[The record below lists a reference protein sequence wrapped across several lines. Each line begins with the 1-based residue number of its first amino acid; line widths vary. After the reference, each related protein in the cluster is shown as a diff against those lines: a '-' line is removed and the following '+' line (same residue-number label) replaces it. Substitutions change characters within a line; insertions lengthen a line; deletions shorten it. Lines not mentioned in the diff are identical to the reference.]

1 MTDGYTVELKSAAYS
16 GYPAN
21 VNPTG
26 IDSAT
31 ADSTRDTRS
40 ISYALT
46 NSYKPQTT
54 TVAVQ
59 KTWVGPAADSVSVKL
74 QSSNND
80 GATWSDVNGVTA
92 TLTAEGGWT
101 ASFADLP
108 VYEPGMQGVKRT
120 YRVVEEAVDIYE
132 TVYKVGSV
140 LSDGVVEP
148 VAGETESVEIVNTN
162 IEKTDIAGVKVWN
175 DHGNKDGTRP
185 KSIAVRLFADGEEIA
200 TKTVSAADAKQRVA
214 NTWAF
219 SFTDLAK
226 YDATDGHEI
235 AYTLKEDA
243 VEGYTSTLEG
253 NAADGFTVTNT
264 ADEKPSKPAKPAQPK
279 KTDKKGKLP
288 GTGDTGYMAAAAVG
302 MGSFLLLAAGVA
314 LRRRTDC

>member
-1 MTDGYTVELKSAAYS
+1 MTDGYTVELQSAAYS

-132 TVYKVGSV
+132 SVYKVGSV
-140 LSDGVVEP
+140 LSDAVVEP

-214 NTWAF
+214 NT
-219 SFTDLAK
+219 
-226 YDATDGHEI
+226 
-235 AYTLKEDA
+235 
-243 VEGYTSTLEG
+243 
-253 NAADGFTVTNT
+253 
-264 ADEKPSKPAKPAQPK
+264 
-279 KTDKKGKLP
+279 
-288 GTGDTGYMAAAAVG
+288 
-302 MGSFLLLAAGVA
+302 
-314 LRRRTDC
+314 

>member
-16 GYPAN
+16 GFPAN

-80 GATWSDVNGVTA
+80 GATWSDVNGATA

-108 VYEPGMQGVKRT
+108 VYELGMQGVKRT

-200 TKTVSAADAKQRVA
+200 TKTVSAADAKQGDA
-214 NTWAF
+214 NTWA
-219 SFTDLAK
+219 SRLP
-226 YDATDGHEI
+226 
-235 AYTLKEDA
+235 TLP
-243 VEGYTSTLEG
+243 
-253 NAADGFTVTNT
+253 NT
-264 ADEKPSKPAKPAQPK
+264 MRP
-279 KTDKKGKLP
+279 
-288 GTGDTGYMAAAAVG
+288 MAAR
-302 MGSFLLLAAGVA
+302 S
-314 LRRRTDC
+314 RIR

>member
-59 KTWVGPAADSVSVKL
+59 KTWDGPAADSVSVKL

-80 GATWSDVNGVTA
+80 GATWSDANGATA

-101 ASFADLP
+101 ASFAYLP

-140 LSDGVVEP
+140 LSDG
-148 VAGETESVEIVNTN
+148 
-162 IEKTDIAGVKVWN
+162 
-175 DHGNKDGTRP
+175 
-185 KSIAVRLFADGEEIA
+185 
-200 TKTVSAADAKQRVA
+200 
-214 NTWAF
+214 
-219 SFTDLAK
+219 
-226 YDATDGHEI
+226 
-235 AYTLKEDA
+235 
-243 VEGYTSTLEG
+243 
-253 NAADGFTVTNT
+253 FTVTNT
-264 ADEKPSKPAKPAQPK
+264 ADEKPSKPEEPAKPEQPK